1 MRLCAYRSLRLMRK
15 LERRKWRRCFRTK
28 YAPAVPLTVVPSSRE
43 CHAVSRNEL
52 LLPLHLSQVLSF
64 LSLEMIFT
72 LLIGGLAVL
81 VFWVSFVYRP
91 RGTSRGPRRRRIP

>member
-1 MRLCAYRSLRLMRK
+1 MAALLPNQVRSGSALN
-15 LERRKWRRCFRTK
+15 RRSE
-28 YAPAVPLTVVPSSRE
+28 LT

-52 LLPLHLSQVLSF
+52 LLQRHLSHSQVLSF